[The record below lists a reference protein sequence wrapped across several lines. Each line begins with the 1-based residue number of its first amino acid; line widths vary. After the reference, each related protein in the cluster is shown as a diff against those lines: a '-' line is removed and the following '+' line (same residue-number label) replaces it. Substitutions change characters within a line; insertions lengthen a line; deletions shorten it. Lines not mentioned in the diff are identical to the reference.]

1 VERQGNGIAQGGE
14 TAMTGILR
22 RWAIDPETGDL
33 VPAGAVSPEPV
44 RFGPTDLRHVAFW
57 NTYYHLTTKP

>member
-1 VERQGNGIAQGGE
+1 
-14 TAMTGILR
+14 MTGILR
-22 RWAIDPETGDL
+22 RWTIDPETGDL

-44 RFGPTDLRHVAFW
+44 RFGPIDLRHVAFW